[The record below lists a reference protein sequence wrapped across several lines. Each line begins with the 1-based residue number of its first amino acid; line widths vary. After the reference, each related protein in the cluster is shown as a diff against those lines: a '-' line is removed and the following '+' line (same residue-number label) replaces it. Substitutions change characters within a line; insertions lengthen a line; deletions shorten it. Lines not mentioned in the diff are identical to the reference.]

1 MLNDLLM
8 TSRVGG
14 DRDERENLVDAP
26 RLSWEE
32 MLDAQQLEV
41 TPTANALGIFPLLNV
56 TPRSSLWGV
65 SLTFSPAS
73 FPSPPSFLRLLLAL
87 APMVSVNDSAPKS
100 HCHLGS
106 VLCNLS
112 CRETE
117 NYIGPTHPP
126 PHQVPAQAGVA
137 LVGQFPLP
145 VGPPAGNMA
154 KGLTS

>member
-26 RLSWEE
+26 RPSWEE

-87 APMVSVNDSAPKS
+87 APMVSVQR
-100 HCHLGS
+100 
-106 VLCNLS
+106 LS
-112 CRETE
+112 
-117 NYIGPTHPP
+117 PQVSLPP
-126 PHQVPAQAGVA
+126 RFGA
-137 LVGQFPLP
+137 L
-145 VGPPAGNMA
+145 
-154 KGLTS
+154 